1 MGNSSSSVRNLV
13 GGAGCHCNGD
23 DKGGSSSQSGGYI
36 VPSERKRA
44 SGRGITLKGKSR
56 KAKSAKSA
64 KSAKKVKKGGKPRT
78 AKKTRTAKRARTAKA
93 GRRHSRK

>member
-1 MGNSSSSVRNLV
+1 MGNTSSIPKLV
-13 GGAGCHCNGD
+13 GGAGCHCHG
-23 DKGGSSSQSGGYI
+23 KGGSSSQNGGYI

-56 KAKSAKSA
+56 KGKSRKGKSA
-64 KSAKKVKKGGKPRT
+64 KKGGKPRT
-78 AKKTRTAKRARTAKA
+78 AKKTRSVKRTRTAKA